1 MITTLTRVF
10 TILTTD
16 KPTLVR
22 EIVVPNLPTTIGN
35 LLSFCALSEPIS
47 SIPEVE
53 ILTNI
58 LEALR
63 DILQSH
69 PVTFRPFA
77 QKTHALILS
86 VLSSPTSSDEEKLS
100 REIFALLHLCASGSS
115 RGATLGNTNPS
126 SGSSGNKATAVAD
139 EWTRGFK
146 AVIQDAHSTLNV
158 VFRSVLEDNDYSR
171 SGSFGGQTNG
181 RETTV
186 EATGSSALGLAD
198 WNGIMEGVERAA
210 MLLRL
215 LQSFFTLPSAAQVSI
230 PVGQLVDL
238 TTRIFSVAPS
248 TAHINAAVERA
259 ERELVFARLL
269 ELHRGALDLISIVV
283 ERLGGLFSPFAFLLV
298 EQIAYVFSEGSWS
311 AEIKMAVYCLLN
323 SLLDKFGT
331 GLAKVTVHSI
341 HPLLAATCDDLLPPP
356 PPLPATISTPIV
368 KSGKQRNGHGAASSQ
383 NFHADTFLSVLPVG
397 RFILPGLVS
406 AAAILLATALTKLP
420 TSQIRS
426 ELRTKMD
433 RTAVLTGNTEAMLA
447 SVLFPPTG
455 ARRGGSI
462 LPHFVGAGSG
472 NSLVVEGVVRPRLP
486 IVWTGK
492 KRGDDEEDEMEDEE
506 EEEGDDAGSEKD
518 VMEVMNALGS
528 SKNPYTEETLT
539 GESSHKRQKTELN
552 AFSSP
557 TGKQI
562 DRARAHGGERMD
574 LNELSAYA
582 RELSERNT
590 EPATQPTA
598 TAISVRAAAVM
609 PASNATIAP
618 SSSSLNT
625 AVFSTPAT
633 ETKSRKASV
642 AKATAF
648 DGENS
653 DDDMEIPEIII
664 GESSS
669 EDENENERERESE
682 DEE

>member
-1 MITTLTRVF
+1 
-10 TILTTD
+10 
-16 KPTLVR
+16 
-22 EIVVPNLPTTIGN
+22 
-35 LLSFCALSEPIS
+35 
-47 SIPEVE
+47 
-53 ILTNI
+53 
-58 LEALR
+58 
-63 DILQSH
+63 
-69 PVTFRPFA
+69 
-77 QKTHALILS
+77 
-86 VLSSPTSSDEEKLS
+86 
-100 REIFALLHLCASGSS
+100 
-115 RGATLGNTNPS
+115 
-126 SGSSGNKATAVAD
+126 
-139 EWTRGFK
+139 
-146 AVIQDAHSTLNV
+146 
-158 VFRSVLEDNDYSR
+158 
-171 SGSFGGQTNG
+171 
-181 RETTV
+181 
-186 EATGSSALGLAD
+186 
-198 WNGIMEGVERAA
+198 MEGVERVA

-238 TTRIFSVAPS
+238 TTRILSVAPS
-248 TAHINAAVERA
+248 TAHINAAVERT

-269 ELHRGALDLISIVV
+269 ELHRGALDMISIVI
-283 ERLGGLFSPFAFLLV
+283 ERLGELFSPFAFLLV
-298 EQIAYVFSEGSWS
+298 EQVAYVFREGSWS

-356 PPLPATISTPIV
+356 PLPATISNPIA
-368 KSGKQRNGHGAASSQ
+368 KLGKQRNGNGAASGQ

-406 AAAILLATALTKLP
+406 AAAILLTTALTKLP

-447 SVLFPPTG
+447 SVLFPPAG

-472 NSLVVEGVVRPRLP
+472 SSLVIEGVVRPRLP

-492 KRGDDEEDEMEDEE
+492 KKGDDEMEDDDEEEE
-506 EEEGDDAGSEKD
+506 EEEGDDVGSEED
-518 VMEVMNALGS
+518 DEMEVMDALGS

-552 AFSSP
+552 AFSTA

-562 DRARAHGGERMD
+562 DKARTHDGERRD
-574 LNELSAYA
+574 LLNELSAYA
-582 RELSERNT
+582 RELSEKST
-590 EPATQPTA
+590 ELATKPTA
-598 TAISVRAAAVM
+598 TEISVRAVAVM
-609 PASNATIAP
+609 PVSNATIALSSF
-618 SSSSLNT
+618 SSSTVVS
-625 AVFSTPAT
+625 STSAT
-633 ETKSRKASV
+633 ETESRKAGV
-642 AKATAF
+642 AKTTAF
-648 DGENS
+648 DRENS

-669 EDENENERERESE
+669 EDENEYECESE

>member
-1 MITTLTRVF
+1 M
-10 TILTTD
+10 
-16 KPTLVR
+16 
-22 EIVVPNLPTTIGN
+22 
-35 LLSFCALSEPIS
+35 
-47 SIPEVE
+47 
-53 ILTNI
+53 
-58 LEALR
+58 
-63 DILQSH
+63 
-69 PVTFRPFA
+69 
-77 QKTHALILS
+77 
-86 VLSSPTSSDEEKLS
+86 
-100 REIFALLHLCASGSS
+100 
-115 RGATLGNTNPS
+115 
-126 SGSSGNKATAVAD
+126 
-139 EWTRGFK
+139 
-146 AVIQDAHSTLNV
+146 
-158 VFRSVLEDNDYSR
+158 
-171 SGSFGGQTNG
+171 
-181 RETTV
+181 

-198 WNGIMEGVERAA
+198 WNGIMEGVERVA

-215 LQSFFTLPSAAQVSI
+215 LQSFFTLPSAAQISI

-269 ELHRGALDLISIVV
+269 ELHRGALDLISTVV

-298 EQIAYVFSEGSWS
+298 EQVAYVFSEGSWS

-356 PPLPATISTPIV
+356 PPLPATISTPIA
-368 KSGKQRNGHGAASSQ
+368 KSGKQRNGNGAASSQ

-486 IVWTGK
+486 IVWTGR
-492 KRGDDEEDEMEDEE
+492 KRGDDEDEMEDEE
-506 EEEGDDAGSEKD
+506 EEEGEEEEDDVGSEEDD

-552 AFSSP
+552 AFPSP

-562 DRARAHGGERMD
+562 DRARAHGGERREL
-574 LNELSAYA
+574 LNELSVYA

-609 PASNATIAP
+609 PVSNATIAP
-618 SSSSLNT
+618 SSSSSNT

-633 ETKSRKASV
+633 ETKSRKAGV
-642 AKATAF
+642 AKTTAF